1 MVREF
6 RIKILKPARGFARA
20 YKVQTMR
27 PAQHT
32 ILVVDDAA
40 IDRRLAAGLLEKQGG
55 YQILLATNGLEAM
68 QALKQQ
74 PIDLVLTDMQMDE
87 MDGLQL
93 VEAVR
98 ADYPL
103 TPVILMTA
111 LGSEE
116 IAVKALEKGAASYVA
131 KRRLQ
136 QDLLDIVQQ
145 VLDNSDENRL
155 QSRLMHRLSRNE
167 FSFVLNNDLSLV
179 HSLVKYLQHTLRCV
193 RLVDEVDRL
202 RVGIAVEEALLN
214 ALYHGNLEVSSD
226 LKETDPNLFEETAQQ
241 RSQEEPYHSRRIFID
256 ALISRESARITIRDE
271 GPGFDPSKLPD
282 PCDPENLEKPSGRG
296 ILLMRSFM
304 DEITFSEQGNQV
316 TLVKLGV
323 PADSSEG

>member
-1 MVREF
+1 
-6 RIKILKPARGFARA
+6 
-20 YKVQTMR
+20 MR

-32 ILVVDDAA
+32 VLVVDDSA
-40 IDRRLAAGLLEKQGG
+40 IDRRLASGLLEKEGR
-55 YQILLATNGLEAM
+55 YQILMATNGKDALL
-68 QALKQQ
+68 ALKLQ

-87 MDGLQL
+87 MDGLEL

-111 LGSEE
+111 IGSEE

-136 QDLLDIVQQ
+136 QDLMEIVQQ
-145 VLDNSDENRL
+145 VIDNSDENRL
-155 QSRLMHRLSRNE
+155 QSRLMHRLTRNE

-193 RLVDEVDRL
+193 CLADEVDRL

-226 LKETDPNLFEETAQQ
+226 LKERAPNLFEETARQ
-241 RSQEEPYHSRRIFID
+241 RCQEEPYRNRHIFID
-256 ALISRESARITIRDE
+256 AVVSREQAQFVIRDE
-271 GPGFDPSKLPD
+271 GPGFNPKGLPD
-282 PCDPENLEKPSGRG
+282 PTDPANLEKPSGRG

-304 DEITFSEQGNQV
+304 DEIRFNEQGNQV
-316 TLVKLGV
+316 TLVKRGV
-323 PADSSEG
+323 KTEAGGE

>member
-1 MVREF
+1 
-6 RIKILKPARGFARA
+6 
-20 YKVQTMR
+20 MR

-32 ILVVDDAA
+32 VLVVDDSA
-40 IDRRLAAGLLEKQGG
+40 IDRRLASGLLEKDGS
-55 YQILLATNGLEAM
+55 YQIVMATNGKDALL
-68 QALKQQ
+68 ALKQQ

-98 ADYPL
+98 ANYPL

-116 IAVKALEKGAASYVA
+116 IAVRALEKGAASYVA

-136 QDLLDIVQQ
+136 QDLLEIVQQ
-145 VLDNSDENRL
+145 VIDNSDENRS
-155 QSRLMHRLSRNE
+155 QSRLMHRLTRNE
-167 FSFVLNNDLSLV
+167 FSFVLNNDLTLV

-193 RLVDEVDRL
+193 RLADEVDRL

-226 LKETDPNLFEETAQQ
+226 LKETDPNTFEETARQ
-241 RSQEEPYHSRRIFID
+241 RSLEEPYRNRRIFLD
-256 ALISRESARITIRDE
+256 AVVSRDIATFTIRDE
-271 GPGFDPSKLPD
+271 GQGFDPAKLPN

-304 DEITFSEQGNQV
+304 DEITFNDCGNEV
-316 TLVKLGV
+316 TLVKHGV
-323 PADSSEG
+323 APDSSDN

>member
-1 MVREF
+1 
-6 RIKILKPARGFARA
+6 
-20 YKVQTMR
+20 MR
-27 PAQHT
+27 PTQHT
-32 ILVVDDAA
+32 VLVVDDST
-40 IDRRLAAGLLEKQGG
+40 IDRRLASGLLEKEGVF
-55 YQILLATNGLEAM
+55 QIVMAANGVDALQM
-68 QALKQQ
+68 LKQQ

-116 IAVKALEKGAASYVA
+116 IAVTALEKGAASYVA

-136 QDLLDIVQQ
+136 QDLLEIVQQ

-155 QSRLMHRLSRNE
+155 QSRLMHRLARNE

-193 RLVDEVDRL
+193 RLADEVDRL

-226 LKETDPNLFEETAQQ
+226 LKETDPNLFEETAKE
-241 RSQEEPYHSRRIFID
+241 RSLEEPYRNRRIFVD
-256 ALISRESARITIRDE
+256 ALVSRESARFTIRDE

-282 PCDPENLEKPSGRG
+282 PCDPDNLEKPSGRG

-304 DEITFSEQGNQV
+304 DEIHFSEKGNQV
-316 TLVKLGV
+316 TLVKRGTK
-323 PADSSEG
+323 PESSES

>member
-1 MVREF
+1 
-6 RIKILKPARGFARA
+6 
-20 YKVQTMR
+20 MR

-32 ILVVDDAA
+32 ILVVDDSA
-40 IDRRLAAGLLEKQGG
+40 IDRRLASGLLEKEGG
-55 YQILLATNGLEAM
+55 YRILLATNGKDAL
-68 QALKQQ
+68 QALKSQ
-74 PIDLVLTDMQMDE
+74 PVDLVLTDMQMDE
-87 MDGLQL
+87 MDGLEL

-136 QDLLDIVQQ
+136 QDLMEIVRQ
-145 VLDNSDENRL
+145 VIDSSDENRL
-155 QSRLMHRLSRNE
+155 QSRMMHHLARNE
-167 FSFVLNNDLSLV
+167 FSFVISNDLSLL

-193 RLVDEVDRL
+193 RLIDEVDRL

-226 LKETDPNLFEETAQQ
+226 LKEQDPSLFEETAQQ
-241 RSQEEPYHSRRIFID
+241 RCLEEPYRNRRIFID
-256 ALISRESARITIRDE
+256 AIVSRDSARFTIRDE
-271 GPGFDPSKLPD
+271 GPGFNPATLPD

-304 DEITFSEQGNQV
+304 DEIAFNEQGNQV
-316 TLVKLGV
+316 TLVKHGV
-323 PADSSEG
+323 PTDSGDE